1 MVALGGLIQHHN
13 DAIWMVTSPT
23 QFYGTVYSLLRWRST
38 CTKYE
43 SITHPKGAVQGADQ
57 YYIKRDPHSKVH
69 GANMGPIW
77 APFWPHELCYLGR
90 YRKVSNPQDW
100 MLKRAYIPLKFCRRL
115 PNLRAIETFSTSI
128 SCLRDFAKSTIR
140 SFIRSK
146 EMIINIVHHHVMPT
160 QTSPTW
166 EFHCQEIAITDH
178 LSITQSI
185 LIPTYVRSMLKQ
197 PLVITYKLC
206 QNFTR
211 QWLLVDGTNAFRM
224 VQNSR
229 SVTISTSDHGD
240 VILWIKNDETRQSM

>member
-1 MVALGGLIQHHN
+1 MLAPWTLLSGEISKGLK
-13 DAIWMVTSPT
+13 PT
-23 QFYGTVYSLLRWRST
+23 RLDVET
-38 CTKYE
+38 CIYPFEILQTPAKFKSDRNIFNINLMPSRFCE
-43 SITHPKGAVQGADQ
+43 I
-57 YYIKRDPHSKVH
+57 YIR
-69 GANMGPIW
+69 
-77 APFWPHELCYLGR
+77 F
-90 YRKVSNPQDW
+90 
-100 MLKRAYIPLKFCRRL
+100 
-115 PNLRAIETFSTSI
+115 
-128 SCLRDFAKSTIR
+128 
-140 SFIRSK
+140 FIRSK
-146 EMIINIVHHHVMPT
+146 EMIINIVHHHVMAT

-229 SVTISTSDHGD
+229 SVTISTSDYGN